1 MLRPTNIIFMTVN
14 VERLPPKDLFWEG
27 TRMNRSVSAIIL
39 GLALMVALSACAAAE
54 IRGEI
59 TDLGEDTVA
68 WGCEDFAGF
77 YYDLDTDICTE
88 QITFTLSNIN
98 EDKSSASLSGDGPYG
113 VEYETHT
120 APKNFEFKPW
130 GTYSVVGFMAEKYF
144 AGYNPGSSLLYSGST
159 DNNLLS
165 GEQLGNILMDDDTE
179 LTVTSG
185 TPLKLEEGYE
195 LAIKSIDID
204 GNKVYLELSKDGSV
218 VDSKVIS
225 PSKDGASEADKTYY
239 YKKDVGDSKD
249 IVIIAIHFR
258 NAFQGSDQNLA
269 IIDGFWQISDTATAV
284 KVDSEY
290 DKMRIASVSADTITM
305 DNKDYAITLS
315 KNKDILLMGDIG
327 IRTADQDDISA
338 KNPLRY
344 YIYSD

>member
-1 MLRPTNIIFMTVN
+1 MTVN
-14 VERLPPKDLFWEG
+14 VEKLPPKDLFLGGE
-27 TRMNRSVSAIIL
+27 RMNRSISAIIL
-39 GLALMVALSACAAAE
+39 GLMLLVLFSACAAAE

-68 WGCEDFAGF
+68 WDCEDFAGF
-77 YYDLDTDICTE
+77 YYDLDADICTE

-98 EDKSSASLSGDGPYG
+98 EDKSSALLSGDSPYG
-113 VEYETHT
+113 VEYETRT
-120 APKNFEFKPW
+120 SPKIFEFKPW
-130 GTYSVVGFMAEKYF
+130 GTYSVIGFMAEKYF
-144 AGYNPGSSLLYSGST
+144 AGYNPGSSLLSSGST
-159 DNNLLS
+159 GNNLLS
-165 GEQLGNILMDDDTE
+165 GEQLGKILMDDDTE

-185 TPLKLEEGYE
+185 SPLELEEGYE
-195 LAIKSIDID
+195 LAIRSIDID

-218 VDSKVIS
+218 VDNKVIS
-225 PSKDGASEADKTYY
+225 PSKDGATEADKTYY
-239 YKKDVGDSKD
+239 YKKDVGDYKD

-269 IIDGFWQISDTATAV
+269 TIDGLWQISDTAADVSENT
-284 KVDSEY
+284 EY
-290 DKMRIASVSADTITM
+290 DKMNIQTVTADTITM
-305 DNKDYAITLS
+305 NNKDNDITLS
-315 KNKDILLMGDIG
+315 KNKDIRLMGGIG